1 VNPSWLVLVT
11 PVFLIGVLVVMG
23 WIERRL
29 TSHVVSDEVQRYLR
43 EPEPPDFV
51 EAAVTRLLD
60 SVAPAQERPALADF
74 GSVRNVS
81 EWAGAGSN
89 RRPSAFQADARTD

>member
-1 VNPSWLVLVT
+1 MGYTERVNPSWLVLGT
-11 PVFLIGVLVVMG
+11 PAFLIGVLVVMG

-29 TSHVVSDEVQRYLR
+29 TRDVVSDEVRRYLV

-51 EAAVTRLLD
+51 EQAVTRLLD
-60 SVAPAQERPALADF
+60 SVAL
-74 GSVRNVS
+74 SH

-89 RRPSAFQADARTD
+89 RPPAG